1 MRLQAEQ
8 GGGGKT
14 WLEQVRL
21 KVGGVLMGRRPIRV
35 LKFTCLLLRSF
46 HFST

>member
-21 KVGGVLMGRRPIRV
+21 SGGGGDGPQADPGVEVYLS
-35 LKFTCLLLRSF
+35 FT
-46 HFST
+46 